1 MPEIYVFGG
10 CNGSGKTTFATTF
23 LSALP
28 GVEFVNADIMA
39 ADLNPRNVDAVAI
52 QASRLMLERLKVL
65 SVRNIDFAFESTHQA
80 KLGKSSKT
88 TICATRCAARTFARF
103 LKECKSKGYR
113 INLVYVWLESAELA
127 VARVA
132 KRVESGGHNIP
143 TDTIIRRYERGRKN
157 FLELYSLIADRWI
170 VYDNSKQRQKI
181 AEKPLNQP
189 AIVYQQQIWQQIITD
204 RL

>member
-28 GVEFVNADIMA
+28 GVEFVNADIIA
-39 ADLNPRNVDAVAI
+39 VDLNPQDVDVVAI

-65 SVRNIDFAFESTHQA
+65 SARNTNFAFEST
-80 KLGKSSKT
+80 L
-88 TICATRCAARTFARF
+88 AARSFARF
-103 LKECKSKGYR
+103 LKECKNKGYK

-132 KRVESGGHNIP
+132 RRVESGGHNIP
-143 TDTIIRRYERGRKN
+143 TDTIVRRYERGRKN
-157 FLELYSLIADRWI
+157 FLELYLPIVDRWI

-181 AEKPLNQP
+181 AEKPSKQP
-189 AIVYQQQIWQQIITD
+189 TIVYHQQIWQQIVTD
-204 RL
+204 QL